1 MNWLAH
7 VFLSEAN
14 VEQRLGNLLADLV
27 RGDDRAAMSADF
39 LLGVRRHQAIDS
51 YTDAHPVVRRS
62 RSRIGPEHRRFSGVL
77 VDVFYDY
84 FLATNWARYSSQP
97 LAEFTAGFYADVRAC
112 PLELPESAR
121 ITVDRIIRHDLLGA
135 YWSLAGVEQSLRRLS
150 LRLEVRWRRKF
161 ALEGAV
167 ADLRTHESEL
177 ADDFAAF
184 FPQLQ
189 AHVATVAG
197 PGASRWASAEGRP

>member
-27 RGDDRAAMSADF
+27 RGADRAAMSAEF

-62 RSRIGPEHRRFSGVL
+62 RTRIGPEHRRFSGVL

-84 FLATNWARYSSQP
+84 FLASSWGRYSSQP
-97 LAEFTAGFYADVRAC
+97 LADFTAGFYADVGRARSSC
-112 PLELPESAR
+112 RNQRASPSTGSSGTTCSAP
-121 ITVDRIIRHDLLGA
+121 TGA
-135 YWSLAGVEQSLRRLS
+135 SMASSSRCAVCRCGWTRAGAGTSHWKEQSQIC
-150 LRLEVRWRRKF
+150 
-161 ALEGAV
+161 A
-167 ADLRTHESEL
+167 RTKSDL

-184 FPQLQ
+184 FPELQ

-197 PGASRWASAEGRP
+197 PGASRWSEC